1 MSRAV
6 LECISNGSFDNANR
20 ARAVACHFD
29 YLFFVAQVTA
39 PLCYLFV
46 PGKYCG
52 KYENALRMVMK
63 L

>member
-6 LECISNGSFDNANR
+6 LECLSNGPFDNVNR
-20 ARAVACHFD
+20 ARAVACHSD
-29 YLFFVAQVTA
+29 YLLFVAQVTA

-52 KYENALRMVMK
+52 KYENVLRMVMK